1 MAAKKS
7 TDVMIAGKVYTLSG
21 YEEEG
26 YLQRVAS
33 YINAK
38 ISEITE
44 REEFRR
50 IPNDMKAILIELNI
64 ADDYFKARARFED
77 IEENY
82 KKAEKDLFDLKH
94 ELVDTQMK
102 VEELLE
108 KLDSERQEKTQKN
121 AREQALEE
129 QYKKLED
136 KYQLLLNNAKVS
148 DEKNRQFEEILRLSQ
163 QEKRELESVNKEL
176 RLNKE
181 KLESAL
187 ADALFGASQQ
197 TEKDAKPPE
206 PEPAPIVEL
215 SEEEKQAIAE
225 LTKISDP
232 SALDVKLMETDLELA
247 KLSETDGADG
257 IKTKAEDKK
266 TEPAKAGKKQADW
279 KSTSFTNAVDDADEA
294 DLPED
299 SRPKAKKNARK
310 KERTI
315 TRAAEKTES
324 GRAVNGD
331 KTGTKA
337 PADQNGTDESDQ
349 SGVQAVT
356 GAKAH
361 TESKVTDAQSGKEEN
376 AKKSPAAGRDRE
388 SREQFRMED
397 DHTEDDHATELL
409 KDEKK
414 ASDSGTIKQAAD
426 LKQAEDQT
434 EEAEAATDQNMRSSG
449 PDEDGQNAILELS
462 AAPDTNLPETD
473 GEVLKIFKGTSRH
486 TLQSATSADESDG
499 KEGDEKDSTSQA
511 PALSGEPD
519 DVMETE
525 IRDIFKENGLALA
538 EFSEEIEPVHTS
550 FTSGSGQDDRHKQ
563 TEADGSQPEGLS
575 ITAHPE
581 KQSRTEDEDDML
593 ETDAVLLEIAD
604 DDDPEL
610 REIAMQIAEM
620 NRQERAEKKRKE
632 RRQNKEAKEA

>member
-1 MAAKKS
+1 MPEKK
-7 TDVMIAGKVYTLSG
+7 
-21 YEEEG
+21 
-26 YLQRVAS
+26 
-33 YINAK
+33 
-38 ISEITE
+38 
-44 REEFRR
+44 
-50 IPNDMKAILIELNI
+50 
-64 ADDYFKARARFED
+64 
-77 IEENY
+77 
-82 KKAEKDLFDLKH
+82 
-94 ELVDTQMK
+94 
-102 VEELLE
+102 
-108 KLDSERQEKTQKN
+108 
-121 AREQALEE
+121 
-129 QYKKLED
+129 
-136 KYQLLLNNAKVS
+136 
-148 DEKNRQFEEILRLSQ
+148 
-163 QEKRELESVNKEL
+163 
-176 RLNKE
+176 
-181 KLESAL
+181 
-187 ADALFGASQQ
+187 
-197 TEKDAKPPE
+197 
-206 PEPAPIVEL
+206 
-215 SEEEKQAIAE
+215 
-225 LTKISDP
+225 
-232 SALDVKLMETDLELA
+232 
-247 KLSETDGADG
+247 
-257 IKTKAEDKK
+257 
-266 TEPAKAGKKQADW
+266 
-279 KSTSFTNAVDDADEA
+279 
-294 DLPED
+294 
-299 SRPKAKKNARK
+299 
-310 KERTI
+310 
-315 TRAAEKTES
+315 S

-361 TESKVTDAQSGKEEN
+361 TESKVTDAQSVKEEN

-397 DHTEDDHATELL
+397 DHTGDDHATELL